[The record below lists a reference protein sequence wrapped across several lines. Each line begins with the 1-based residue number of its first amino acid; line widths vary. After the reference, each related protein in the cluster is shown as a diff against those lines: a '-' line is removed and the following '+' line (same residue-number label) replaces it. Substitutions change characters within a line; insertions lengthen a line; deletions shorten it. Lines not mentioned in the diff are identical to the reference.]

1 MSDNKKF
8 TQEELDKI
16 TKLREENQTKIAQ
29 FGTIEVEILLAK
41 QRLDALQDAKA
52 AAEEEYVALQNSERD
67 LVKELNNKY
76 GAGTVDLESG
86 EFIPAN

>member
-16 TKLREENQTKIAQ
+16 TKLREENQNKIAQ
-29 FGTIEVEILLAK
+29 FGTIEVEILLTK
-41 QRLDALQDAKA
+41 QRLDALQNAKA
-52 AAEEEYVALQNSERD
+52 AAEEEYVALQDSERD

-86 EFIPAN
+86 EFIPSN